1 MIAKITLFLLNFFDF
16 FHKKKIKNFFKKTKI
31 KNFNLIFDVGGHKG
45 ESLNFF
51 LKNFKVKKIVSF
63 EPSSFN
69 FENLRECSIK
79 LQSRFSNT
87 TILIENV
94 GVGNKKEKKKLK
106 QHFESS
112 SSTLNDFN
120 ENSAYFKRKNL
131 LLNIKENI
139 FKEIEINIITLN
151 DYINEKNIPKI
162 DLIKIDTEGYEFE
175 VLSGL
180 GEKLSIVK
188 FLMFEHHYDDMLQK
202 KYTFSDV
209 SNLLK
214 KYNFTKI
221 YKLRMP
227 FRKSFEY
234 IYINEKIS

>member
-31 KNFNLIFDVGGHKG
+31 KNFDLIFDVGGHKG

-94 GVGNKKEKKKLK
+94 GVGNKKEKK
-106 QHFESS
+106 
-112 SSTLNDFN
+112 N
-120 ENSAYFKRKNL
+120 
-131 LLNIKENI
+131 
-139 FKEIEINIITLN
+139 
-151 DYINEKNIPKI
+151 
-162 DLIKIDTEGYEFE
+162 
-175 VLSGL
+175 
-180 GEKLSIVK
+180 
-188 FLMFEHHYDDMLQK
+188 
-202 KYTFSDV
+202 
-209 SNLLK
+209 
-214 KYNFTKI
+214 
-221 YKLRMP
+221 
-227 FRKSFEY
+227 
-234 IYINEKIS
+234 